1 MVLPTRKQE
10 TDMTELNNEAC
21 ELSFDELEQVS
32 GGAILDRIV
41 DAYLKA
47 LGARLLDAVHQPLV
61 SPPKMTLHMR

>member
-1 MVLPTRKQE
+1 
-10 TDMTELNNEAC
+10 MTKLNNETC
-21 ELSFDELEQVS
+21 ELSFDELAQVS